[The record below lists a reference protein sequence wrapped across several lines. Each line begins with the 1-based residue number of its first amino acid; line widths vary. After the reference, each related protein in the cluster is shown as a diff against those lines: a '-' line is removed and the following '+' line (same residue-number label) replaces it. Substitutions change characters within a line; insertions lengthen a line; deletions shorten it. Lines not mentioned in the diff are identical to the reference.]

1 MEVDQLHAVRQCYE
15 QVLSGGGPGLLART
29 LGYFL
34 AGIVTGYALKWL
46 RS

>member
-1 MEVDQLHAVRQCYE
+1 MDGETLNTARQCLE
-15 QVLSGGGPGLLART
+15 QAVSGDGPGILART

-34 AGIVTGYALKWL
+34 AGILTGYALKWL

>member
-1 MEVDQLHAVRQCYE
+1 MDGDTLHAVRECYE
-15 QVLSGGGPGLLART
+15 QVLSGSGPGILART